1 MPQCCCLICVSEA
14 EIGVLENCSKF
25 ETTASPGLTCVAVP
39 CVQNLASS
47 VSLRVQQI
55 SVSTET
61 KTLDNVTVTVR
72 VAVQYQVISDKV
84 FEAFYKLTD
93 PQHQIKSY
101 VDDVVR
107 STLPKMKLDE
117 AYEAKAQVAKDVK
130 SQLDSIMHDFG
141 YEIKAALVTDLEPD
155 NKVKA
160 SMNEINAAQRLR
172 EAAQEKA
179 EADKIL
185 AVKSAEAD
193 AEAKYLNGTGVAR
206 QRQAIVDGL
215 RDSINDFSNTV
226 QGTTPADVMNMMM
239 TVQYLDMLKDIAH
252 NPQNQTVFLP
262 ASDGSQ
268 AAEIRRGIL
277 EANSKLM
284 MVRK

>member
-14 EIGVLENCSKF
+14 ETGIIENCSKF
-25 ETTASPGLTCVAVP
+25 EGTVAPGLSFVAIP
-39 CVQNLASS
+39 CIQNLAAS

-72 VAVQYQVISDKV
+72 VAVQYQVISEKV
-84 FEAFYKLTD
+84 EDAFYRLTN

-117 AYEAKAQVAKDVK
+117 AYEAKAEVAKDVK
-130 SQLDSIMHDFG
+130 SQLDKIMHEFG

-155 NKVKA
+155 AKVKA

-185 AVKSAEAD
+185 SVKAAEAE
-193 AEAKYLNGTGVAR
+193 AEAKYLSGTGVAR

-215 RDSINDFSNTV
+215 RDSINDFSTNV
-226 QGTTPADVMNMMM
+226 PGTTASDVMNMMM
-239 TVQYLDMLKDIAH
+239 TVQYLDMLKDIGNNAA
-252 NPQNQTVFLP
+252 NQTIFLP
-262 ASDGSQ
+262 SSDGSQ
-268 AAEIRRGIL
+268 AGEIRRGIL
-277 EANSKLM
+277 EANSKVQM
-284 MVRK
+284 IRR